1 MTLSQLFARCSE
13 PWKPHSYQKVGVKFL
28 LEHACAGIFADPGLG
43 KTSITL
49 AAITFL
55 KKRKMINKVLIVAP
69 VRVCHNV
76 WPKEIQRWS
85 DFKHLTC
92 TVLHGP
98 HKDQLLK
105 QETDI
110 HLINPE
116 GLDWLLGF
124 EKTRSTRTN
133 KVKIDVDVA
142 RFKKLGYDVLV
153 IDELNKF
160 KHYNSNRSKG
170 FKLVLHTFGRRWGL
184 TGSPAANGLM
194 DLFGQIYMLDL
205 GNALGRFITHF
216 RSQFFVPDRNGFA
229 YELQPGGEERIYEK
243 IEPIVIRMGDD
254 LIDMPDLVPHD
265 VMVQLP
271 DKARKIYDELEK
283 ELIVAVEDRLVT
295 AANAG
300 IVSMKCRQVCCG
312 GIYLDPKTLDN
323 GLQAP
328 KSEREWVNLH
338 EAKTDAMLDLVDEL
352 QGEPLLVA
360 YDFQHDQDRLR
371 KAFPKAVFACDF
383 PAKKFSQIED
393 KWNAGKIPLLF
404 GHPASIG
411 HGLNLQGAGHHVAW
425 HSPTWDYDL
434 YDQFIRRVYRQGNKH
449 KRVFNHRLIVSDS
462 IEEVIYMAIEQK
474 STGQQSLFKALIDL
488 ASSRK
493 KVRK

>member
-1 MTLSQLFARCSE
+1 MTLSQLFARFSE
-13 PWKPHSYQKVGVKFL
+13 PWKPHKFQKVGVKFL

-55 KKRKMINKVLIVAP
+55 KKRKLISKVLIIAP

-76 WPKEIQRWS
+76 WPKEILRWS

-105 QETDI
+105 EETDI

-124 EKTRSTRTN
+124 EKTRSERTN
-133 KVKIDVDVA
+133 KVRVDVDVA
-142 RFKKLGYDVLV
+142 KFKKLGYDVLV
-153 IDELNKF
+153 VDELNKF
-160 KHYNSNRSKG
+160 KHYDSNRFKG

-205 GNALGRFITHF
+205 GRSFGKFITHF
-216 RSQFFVPDRNGFA
+216 RKQFFVADEYGYA
-229 YELQPGGEERIYEK
+229 YTLQEGGEERIYQM

-254 LIDMPDLVPHD
+254 LIDMPELVD
-265 VMVQLP
+265 VNLMVTLP
-271 DKARKIYDELEK
+271 ADARKIYDQLEK
-283 ELIVAVEDRLVT
+283 TLIAAVEDRTVT

-312 GIYLDPKTLDN
+312 GIYLDPKLLAS

-328 KSEREWVNLH
+328 KSDREWVNLH
-338 EAKTDAMLDLVDEL
+338 AAKTDALVDLVDEL
-352 QGEPLLVA
+352 QGSPLLIA

-371 KAFPKAVFACDF
+371 KAFPKGVFACDF
-383 PAKKFSQIED
+383 PAKKFSHVED
-393 KWNAGKIPLLF
+393 QWNLGKIPLLF

-411 HGLNLQGAGHHVAW
+411 HGLNLQGAGHHVCW

-434 YDQFIRRVYRQGNKH
+434 YDQFLRRVYRQGNKF
-449 KRVFNHRLIVSDS
+449 KRVMNYRLIVEDS
-462 IEEVIYMAIEQK
+462 IEEVIYGVLK
-474 STGQQSLFKALIDL
+474 GKGTGQQNLFKALVDL

-493 KVRK
+493 TVRK

>member
-1 MTLSQLFARCSE
+1 MMPTQLFARFSE
-13 PWKPHSYQKVGVKFL
+13 PWKPHKFQKVGVKFL

-43 KTSITL
+43 KTSMTL

-55 KKRKMINKVLIVAP
+55 MKRKMISKVLIIAP

-76 WPKEIQRWS
+76 WPKEIKRWS

-105 QETDI
+105 QETNI

-124 EKTRSTRTN
+124 EKTRSEKTN
-133 KVKIDVDVA
+133 KVKVDVDVA
-142 RFKKLGYDVLV
+142 KFKKLGYDLLV

-160 KHYNSNRSKG
+160 KHYDSTRFKG
-170 FKLVLHTFGRRWGL
+170 FKHVLHTFGYRWGL

-205 GNALGRFITHF
+205 GRSFGKYITHF
-216 RSQFFVPDRNGFA
+216 RKKYFIPDEYGYA
-229 YELQPGGEERIYEK
+229 YTLQPGGEERIYEQ
-243 IEPIVIRMGDD
+243 IEPVVIRMGDE
-254 LIDMPDLVPHD
+254 LIDMPQLVD
-265 VMVQLP
+265 VDIMVQLP
-271 DKARKIYDELEK
+271 DKARKTYDELEK
-283 ELIVAVEDRLVT
+283 HLITALDDRLVT
-295 AANAG
+295 AANAA
-300 IVSMKCRQVCCG
+300 IVSMKCRQVACG
-312 GIYLDPKTLDN
+312 GIYLDPKILES

-338 EAKTDAMLDLVDEL
+338 EAKTEALLDLVDEL
-352 QGEPLLVA
+352 QGAPLLVA
-360 YDFQHDQDRLR
+360 YDFQHDRDRLR
-371 KAFPKAVFACDF
+371 KAFPKGIFACDY
-383 PAKKFSQIED
+383 PAKKFSDIED
-393 KWNAGKIPLLF
+393 QWNAGKIPLLF

-411 HGLNLQGAGHHVAW
+411 HGLNLQGAGNHVCW

-434 YDQFIRRVYRQGNKH
+434 YDQFLRRVYRQGNKH
-449 KRVFNHRLIVSDS
+449 KRVMNYRLIVENS
-462 IEEVIYMAIEQK
+462 IEEVIYEAIK
-474 STGQQSLFKALIDL
+474 GKGTGQQALFKALVAL

-493 KVRK
+493 KVQK